1 MTAGRIR
8 RALDPARAI
17 DKWTERRQL
26 TTRRAGKVSQQFAA
40 ERLDR
45 YVRSHL
51 RQLITAVTV
60 FLAMSAAM
68 WLALW
73 TRPGIQ
79 GLAAGFMAGV
89 GLTLIYHWCVISS
102 GATSGA
108 MGQAA
113 EEWTDTELR
122 RLGGRGWRHI
132 NHLVIKP
139 ELGDID
145 HVAVGPDGV
154 LVVET
159 KWRSHDED
167 IDSLSSW
174 MDGAI
179 EQAARNR
186 RQVVQL
192 LNWQRR
198 DPNLVQSLV
207 VLWGPEVTHGSAE
220 AVLTKD
226 VNVIAGQRLRD
237 ELAAL
242 SDERLSSSEVDD
254 VYSTL
259 KQRIVARDRWEDE
272 HLEPAPVTLQ
282 ERAMQWLYMAMAG
295 WTGLFLA
302 VLSFRLGWWSIPVI
316 AALAAVGWA
325 ARRFDAVRSTASAFL
340 VGVLLTI
347 PLVLIAVLWAVVAW

>member
-8 RALDPARAI
+8 RALDPAGSIGSRREA
-17 DKWTERRQL
+17 RQL
-26 TTRRAGKVSQQFAA
+26 TTQRAGRVSQRFAA

-51 RQLITAVTV
+51 RWLVIAVTV
-60 FLAMSAAM
+60 LLAMSVAL

-73 TRPGIQ
+73 TRPGFQ
-79 GLAAGFMAGV
+79 GLVTGFMAGV

-122 RLGGRGWRHI
+122 RLRGKGWRHI

-167 IDSLSSW
+167 VDSLSRW
-174 MDGAI
+174 MDRAI

-192 LNWQRR
+192 LNWHRR
-198 DPNLVQSLV
+198 DQNLVQSLV
-207 VLWGPEVTHGSAE
+207 VLWGPEVTHESAE

-237 ELAAL
+237 ELAHL
-242 SDERLSSSEVDD
+242 SDERLTPAEVEE
-254 VYSTL
+254 VYTAL
-259 KQRIVARDRWEDE
+259 KQRIAARDRWEGE

-282 ERAMQWLYMAMAG
+282 ERATQLLYKVMAG

-302 VLSFRLGWWSIPVI
+302 VLSFRLGWWSIPTI
-316 AALAAVGWA
+316 MALAAAGWL
-325 ARRFDAVRSTASAFL
+325 ARRFDEVRSFASAFL
-340 VGVLLTI
+340 VGALLTI
-347 PLVLIAVLWAVVAW
+347 PLLLIAVLWAAIAG